1 MSSAPAPKLDIAEA
15 EALEKR
21 YDSEMSFRAL
31 VGPAA
36 GLAGAG
42 LVALSAFHYYTA
54 GFGILVEHWHMAV
67 HLAAVLALSYLMFGH
82 SRRANA
88 PGGAPLAILGVPL
101 FDWLF
106 AAVAVVVVLYL
117 PWNFDQ
123 LTFRIGIPDAT
134 DQWMGWMLV
143 VLILEA
149 TRRAMG
155 PVLPGIV
162 VVFILYGLF
171 GDRIGG
177 ILAHPGSTPAN
188 FISHIYMTQEGIF
201 GTPVKVVS
209 TFVFHFV
216 LFGVLAM
223 RMGLGQFFID
233 LASIAAG
240 RLAGG
245 PAKVSIFGSALFGMI
260 SGSSLA
266 NAVTVG
272 SLTIPAMKRIGYKP
286 HFAGAVEAAASAG
299 GQITP
304 PIMGA
309 VAFIM
314 VEFLS
319 VPYSQIILAAI
330 VPAAMHY
337 LGVLT
342 QVHFEAK
349 RGGLAGLPE
358 SEIPRFWNTLR
369 GGWFTII
376 PMVWLVWTIADGS
389 TPYLAA
395 FRGITGCLV
404 IMVLRRL
411 SYLGRDWRALGA
423 VLRATLVDLWT
434 AFDVGA
440 RYALA
445 VGCAAA
451 AVGVVVGVIT
461 LTGAGFRISFLVTTA
476 AGQAGQALQPL
487 FAALPVQIAD
497 AAELKLFF
505 SLVFVALA
513 SVVMG
518 TGLPTTALYI
528 VLAAITAPALVQ
540 LGVPPIAAHLFI
552 FYYGILADL
561 TPPVCVAAF
570 AAAGIAGAD
579 PFRTGNTAFRLGL
592 AKATVPFVFVYSPSM
607 LLVVEGFSWAT
618 FLTTTITCALG
629 IGALGIAMTGYFL
642 TTMGRLPRL
651 VLGFAGLLSMAPSLT
666 ATAVGLAL
674 GLPVLALNWLAAR
687 GTAPAVQPR

>member
-1 MSSAPAPKLDIAEA
+1 MNSDAEKAATAKLDIEKA
-15 EALEKR
+15 EALERK
-21 YDSEMSFRAL
+21 YDSEMSFRPL
-31 VGPAA
+31 LGPAA
-36 GLAGAG
+36 IVVSVALA
-42 LVALSAFHYYTA
+42 ALSAFHYYTA

-67 HLAAVLALSYLMFGH
+67 HLAAVLALSFMMFPA
-82 SRRANA
+82 RRGGAMA
-88 PGGAPLAILGVPL
+88 PGGVPPLDLAL
-101 FDWLF
+101 
-106 AAVAVVVVLYL
+106 AAVSVVVVLYL
-117 PWNFDQ
+117 PWNFDE
-123 LTFRIGIPDAT
+123 LTFRIGVPNLPD
-134 DQWMGWMLV
+134 QVMGWILV
-143 VLILEA
+143 AVVLEA

-162 VVFILYGLF
+162 IVFILYGLF

-177 ILAHPGSTPAN
+177 ILAHPGSTAAN
-188 FISHIYMTQEGIF
+188 FISHIYLTQEGIF

-233 LASIAAG
+233 LASMAAG

-245 PAKVSIFGSALFGMI
+245 PAKVAIFGSAMFGMI

-272 SLTIPAMKRIGYKP
+272 SLTIPAMKRVGYKA
-286 HFAGAVEAAASAG
+286 HFAAAVEAAASAG

-314 VEFLS
+314 VEFLQM
-319 VPYSQIILAAI
+319 PYSQIILAAI

-349 RGGLAGLPE
+349 KNGLRGLPE
-358 SEIPRFWNTLR
+358 NEIPRFWITVRN
-369 GGWFTII
+369 GWWTTI
-376 PMVWLVWTIADGS
+376 PMIWLIYTIMQGS

-395 FRGITGCLV
+395 FRGITGCIV
-404 IMVLRRL
+404 VLILQRL
-411 SYLGRDWRALGA
+411 RVLGSSPRNVRA
-423 VLRATLVDLWT
+423 VLSATFTDLWT

-461 LTGAGFRISFLVTTA
+461 LTGAGFRISFMVTSA
-476 AGQAGQALQPL
+476 AGNAG
-487 FAALPVQIAD
+487 AALAPLLDLLPFSIASAND
-497 AAELKLFF
+497 LKLFF
-505 SLVFVALA
+505 TLVFVAVA
-513 SVVMG
+513 SIIMG
-518 TGLPTTALYI
+518 TGLPTTAVYI
-528 VLAAITAPALVQ
+528 VLAAITAPAVTA
-540 LGVPPIAAHLFI
+540 LGVAPIAAHLFI

-579 PFRTGNTAFRLGL
+579 PFKTGNTAFRMGL
-592 AKATVPFVFVYSPSM
+592 AKATVPFVFVYAPSM
-607 LLVVEGFSWAT
+607 LFVVEGFTWT
-618 FLTTTITCALG
+618 DFFITTSTCALG
-629 IGALGIAMTGYFL
+629 IGTLGIAMTGYF
-642 TTMGRLPRL
+642 
-651 VLGFAGLLSMAPSLT
+651 MAPFGWGVRVWLTLASLLMVAPSIP
-666 ATAVGLAL
+666 ATLVGLAMAA
-674 GLPVLALNWLAAR
+674 PVLAFNALRAR
-687 GTAPAVQPR
+687 GKAAPALPG